1 MPVGDANGYLV
12 GFVSDGPLHSFIKE
26 SGVARVHYLAESA
39 DRPVGEVMSTEVSER
54 VESQEQL
61 MEVLHKSSGRPKVFD
76 DGDLASATEALANGV
91 PSGPKSRRQTQNR
104 LYALRALER
113 LGLLGDGELKQ
124 ALADRPALRWLVDED
139 GARWGILAEL
149 GRIRDLEK
157 FDAAVAWVLE
167 HQPKTKEAVRR
178 IRLFRTGR
186 SSSPNA
192 RELTEEIVRAVNGY
206 GSKYPEL
213 TCEQQLEALRLATE
227 TLAGG
232 CGRR

>member
-1 MPVGDANGYLV
+1 
-12 GFVSDGPLHSFIKE
+12 
-26 SGVARVHYLAESA
+26 
-39 DRPVGEVMSTEVSER
+39 
-54 VESQEQL
+54 
-61 MEVLHKSSGRPKVFD
+61 MEVLHKSSGRPTVFN
-76 DGDLASATEALANGV
+76 DGDLASATEAMADGV
-91 PSGPKSRRQTQNR
+91 LSGLKSRRQTQNR

-113 LGLLGDGELKQ
+113 LGLLGDGELKR

-167 HQPKTKEAVRR
+167 HRLKTKEAVAR
-178 IRLFRTGR
+178 IRLFRTGKSR
-186 SSSPNA
+186 SPSA
-192 RELTEEIVRAVNGY
+192 RELAEEIVRTVNGY
-206 GSKYPEL
+206 RIRYPEL
-213 TCEQQLEALRLATE
+213 TREQELEALRLATE